1 MILQSILD
9 EARGTLD
16 DQATPY
22 LWSDVELVGYANRAE
37 ERLCEEA
44 YLIVD
49 SSTAVVCTLNLQ
61 VGVQNYPK
69 HPSIVSVTEI
79 WLPTLTRRVSKK
91 TRAYL
96 ESNFTSWRS
105 AGTGTP
111 YYFCEEID
119 TGKITFIPTPN
130 AAVQAN
136 LTVFRRPL
144 TPLSASSPNAIPEIS
159 AEFHKYLKNGILAL
173 AYEKQDTECYDPQKA
188 MKYAAM
194 FDADIKKAFL
204 KNDKKGYSSQ
214 TVGVHKAFI

>member
-1 MILQSILD
+1 MTLQQILD

-22 LWSDVELVGYANRAE
+22 LWSDVELVSYANRAE

-44 YLIVD
+44 YLISD
-49 SSTAVVCTLNLQ
+49 SSTPVVCTINLQ
-61 VGVQNYPK
+61 VGVQNYAK

-79 WLPTLTRRVSKK
+79 WLPSLVRSVTKK
-91 TRAYL
+91 TRAWL
-96 ESNFTSWRS
+96 ESNYHIWRS
-105 AGTGTP
+105 LNPGTP
-111 YYFCEEID
+111 VYFCEEID
-119 TGKITFIPTPN
+119 TGKITLIPTPN

-144 TPLSASSPNAIPEIS
+144 TPLSVTNLNASPEIP
-159 AEFHKYLKNGILAL
+159 AEFHKYMKNGILAL

-194 FDADIKKAFL
+194 FEADIKKAFL